1 MNSDYSK
8 ESEPLLSAT
17 ALDKAYGT
25 QQALRGF
32 SLQVRAGEVLALL
45 GPNGAGKTTAVRAFL
60 GLTPV
65 DGGNIQVL
73 GNAPGARAARLGTGV
88 MLQAGALPET
98 LTLREQLRLSGS
110 YFAEPEALQQLIED
124 CGLAEFLDR
133 RYGQLS
139 GGQKQRVQLAM
150 ALVGKPRL
158 ALLDEPTAALDLA
171 SRQAFWRA
179 IRRRV
184 DAGLGVLLTTHDL
197 AEVDSVAHRV
207 VVMAAGRVLGEG
219 SPAQVRAR
227 ISGSTL
233 RFRTQL
239 PADDLLALGEA
250 ELIDLDQHRAT
261 LRSHHPERLLRRLL
275 SADPGLSELE
285 VTRPSLEDA
294 VSEWLKEAA

>member
-1 MNSDYSK
+1 MNSSYSQ

-25 QQALRGF
+25 QQALREF
-32 SLQVRAGEVLALL
+32 SLEVRAGEVLALL

-60 GLTPV
+60 GLTPI
-65 DGGNIQVL
+65 DSGSIRIL
-73 GNAPGARAARLGTGV
+73 GSAPGARGARLGTGV
-88 MLQAGALPET
+88 MLQAGALPDT
-98 LTLREQLRLSGS
+98 LSLRELLRLSGS
-110 YFAEPEALQQLIED
+110 YFAEPEALQQLVED
-124 CGLAEFLDR
+124 CGIAEFLDR

-139 GGQKQRVQLAM
+139 GGQKQRVQLAL
-150 ALVGKPRL
+150 ALIGKPRL
-158 ALLDEPTAALDLA
+158 ALLDEPTAALDLV

-233 RFRTQL
+233 RFRTCL
-239 PADDLLALGEA
+239 PAKELLALGEA
-250 ELIDLDQHRAT
+250 ELVDLDQKRAT
-261 LRSHHPERLLRRLL
+261 LRSHHPEALLRGLL
-275 SADPGLSELE
+275 EADPGLSELE

-294 VSEWLKEAA
+294 VSDWLKEAA